1 VGASLAVVALA
12 GLGGGTAYAATLDT
26 NAILGTTT
34 SAPTIVAA
42 GDNSFTID
50 VWADGN
56 IPGNQPGV
64 ATVANRYFMAPD
76 GTITA
81 STAPADQTTLSFTAP
96 YNYSQCGSNTPANV
110 MGCASNPFHVAAT
123 LVVPAG
129 TSGVTG
135 RLTVAD
141 TGSNGLEADPTP
153 DAGVVTVGAV
163 NHPPTDP
170 GAPWLDAG
178 STTPNKTGEFT
189 IGWTP
194 STDPDAGDSVT
205 YVLQQRDAND
215 FDWSTVATGLSSAA
229 YTFASEP
236 EGSWTYR
243 VQAVDNHGATSNW
256 AADGSP
262 IVVVDKSAP
271 FAPLVTSPTSAAYT
285 DGAGHQWYRDSVT
298 VAFAPNGDPQL
309 ADTSPGSGV
318 LSVSAPVTFDGSSV
332 AVDGSFST
340 TGYATDVATNV
351 SAGSTVAG
359 YVDAQAPAVTATC
372 PTSVLLHAPSATAN
386 WTASDPAPSS
396 GLASAAGG
404 SVPLDTS
411 SVGTHTV
418 TIPAGT
424 ASDNVG
430 HQSAAVS
437 CSYQVT
443 YAWNGFL
450 QPINDTAHFIGS
462 TTSIFKAGST
472 VAVKFQLTDALGQ
485 VVQEAAPGPVWLA
498 PVKGGALPS
507 TATVDESSYTT
518 TGTASGYYKWDP
530 TTAQYIYNWNTA
542 KAAAGS
548 YWRIGVQLDDG
559 TTHYVSIGLR

>member
-1 VGASLAVVALA
+1 
-12 GLGGGTAYAATLDT
+12 
-26 NAILGTTT
+26 
-34 SAPTIVAA
+34 
-42 GDNSFTID
+42 
-50 VWADGN
+50 
-56 IPGNQPGV
+56 
-64 ATVANRYFMAPD
+64 
-76 GTITA
+76 
-81 STAPADQTTLSFTAP
+81 
-96 YNYSQCGSNTPANV
+96 
-110 MGCASNPFHVAAT
+110 
-123 LVVPAG
+123 
-129 TSGVTG
+129 
-135 RLTVAD
+135 
-141 TGSNGLEADPTP
+141 
-153 DAGVVTVGAV
+153 
-163 NHPPTDP
+163 
-170 GAPWLDAG
+170 
-178 STTPNKTGEFT
+178 
-189 IGWTP
+189 
-194 STDPDAGDSVT
+194 
-205 YVLQQRDAND
+205 
-215 FDWSTVATGLSSAA
+215 
-229 YTFASEP
+229 
-236 EGSWTYR
+236 
-243 VQAVDNHGATSNW
+243 
-256 AADGSP
+256 
-262 IVVVDKSAP
+262 
-271 FAPLVTSPTSAAYT
+271 
-285 DGAGHQWYRDSVT
+285 
-298 VAFAPNGDPQL
+298 
-309 ADTSPGSGV
+309 
-318 LSVSAPVTFDGSSV
+318 
-332 AVDGSFST
+332 
-340 TGYATDVATNV
+340 
-351 SAGSTVAG
+351 
-359 YVDAQAPAVTATC
+359 
-372 PTSVLLHAPSATAN
+372 VLLHAPSATAN